1 MSGLFTIRG
10 MSAGLKSAFPFS
22 DLPEVFLSDASISRK
37 VGRAVKAG
45 GVKKL
50 GPRLY
55 TPNVDEPL
63 ENVARRNWQRIAAGY
78 FPGAVVVDRSAFE
91 AMPCEDGSLFLD
103 VGRER
108 TRREAV
114 KLPGLTLR
122 PRSGPGPVEGDMPFM
137 DGLYFSG
144 PARKFID
151 NMRSSRP
158 RNGDPSRTL
167 SRAELETELARL
179 VSFRGKEGLG
189 ELRDE
194 ARRVAVPLG
203 AEDEMKAL
211 EDLIG
216 AVLGTREATLASAV
230 ARAHGRGEGFDPRR
244 TELFEVLQSYLLEKT
259 PLARRPQQ
267 PDEGKALPFIE
278 AYFSN
283 YIEGTEFKLG
293 EAEDIVFKKIV
304 PPMRTEDAHDV
315 LGTYEL
321 VANAKKRAKVPRD
334 APDLIDMLR
343 SHHAVMLGR
352 RPYVGPGQFKQMAN
366 QAGNTTFV
374 HPDLV
379 VGTLIEGYRFYEGLP
394 PGLARAIFMMFLVA
408 EVHPFTDG
416 NGRVARVLMN
426 AELTAAGLQRIV
438 IPLPYR
444 NNYLQ
449 GLRALSNGSRPE
461 ALVRVLDYAQE
472 YAAEIT
478 WSDLRVAEAALST
491 TNAFVPQEEAEM
503 LGVRLQLPSSRR
515 D

>member
-1 MSGLFTIRG
+1 MAAAR
-10 MSAGLKSAFPFS
+10 KSS
-22 DLPEVFLSDASISRK
+22 LSIIDLPEVFLSNADISRK
-37 VGRAVKAG
+37 VGAAVRSG
-45 GVKKL
+45 GARKL

-55 TPNVDEPL
+55 TRNVDDPL
-63 ENVARRNWQRIAAGY
+63 DKVGRRNWQRIAGGY

-103 VGRER
+103 VGPER
-108 TRREAV
+108 VRREAV

-167 SRAELETELARL
+167 ARAELELELARL
-179 VSFRGKEGLG
+179 VSFRGKEGLN

-194 ARRVAVPLG
+194 ARRLAARLG
-203 AEDEMKAL
+203 AEEEMKAL

-216 AVLGTREATLASAV
+216 AVLGTREATLASAI

-244 TELFEVLQSYLLEKT
+244 TELFEVLQSYLLEQA

-267 PDEGKALPFIE
+267 HDEGKALPFIE

-293 EAEDIVFKKIV
+293 EAEDIVFKKV
-304 PPMRTEDAHDV
+304 MPPKRTEDAHDV

-321 VANAKKRAKVPRD
+321 VSDPKKRGQVPND
-334 APDLIDMLR
+334 APDLIGILR
-343 SHHAVMLGR
+343 SHHGVMLGG
-352 RPYVGPGQFKQMAN
+352 RPEVGPGEFKEMAN
-366 QAGNTTFV
+366 RAGGTSFV

-379 VGTLIEGYRFYEGLP
+379 VGTLVEGYRFYEGLP

-444 NNYLQ
+444 NEYLQ
-449 GLRALSNGSRPE
+449 GLRALSRGARPR

-472 YAAEIT
+472 YAAQIT
-478 WSDLRVAEAALST
+478 WSHLRVAEAALAS
-491 TNAFVPQEEAEM
+491 TNAFVPQDEAED